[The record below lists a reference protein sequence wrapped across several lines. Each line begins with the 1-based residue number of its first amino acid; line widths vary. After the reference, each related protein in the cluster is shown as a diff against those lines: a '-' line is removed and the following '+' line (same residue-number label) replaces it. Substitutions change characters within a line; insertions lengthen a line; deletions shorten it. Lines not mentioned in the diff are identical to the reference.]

1 MNDEL
6 EATTPMDEP
15 AAGEPAETPPEPPQ
29 EPPSPTPADD
39 PAPDPPASNLAA
51 RPPRNT
57 NGHYVILVAKVT
69 ESQPLRFREL
79 GYTKARTPEIA
90 KQIVADDPLHGP
102 KLRRDAE
109 DNGIVLRAIPAMYWP
124 KTDTT
129 RVEVTKQLVL
139 R

>member
-1 MNDEL
+1 
-6 EATTPMDEP
+6 MDKSTAEP
-15 AAGEPAETPPEPPQ
+15 AADTGQLGETPPEPPQ
-29 EPPSPTPADD
+29 EPASPPPEPDPTPE
-39 PAPDPPASNLAA
+39 PPASNLAA

-57 NGHYVILVAKVT
+57 NGHYVVLAAKVT

-79 GYTKARTPEIA
+79 GFTKARSPEHA

-109 DNGIVLRAIPAMYWP
+109 DNGIVLRAIPAMHWP

-129 RVEVTKQLVL
+129 KVEVTKQLVL